1 MTYGESKKQI
11 LALIEEYAPNTDN
24 YTEDE
29 DIATRIPFLVD
40 LAYQELAQTKKIIS
54 TKIYA
59 EISDEKKQDTFTSYT
74 LPSDLYQIKN
84 IYLLDKNNKK
94 GISNYFVSGKN
105 KIYINDNN
113 QGQTVLEYYK
123 YPTTINDKTKDSFY
137 LEIDQD
143 AQSILPYKVANDL
156 LVTDPSANYTA
167 FATEYQR
174 KLQLL
179 DTRRNIPT
187 VNLREY
193 EPDENEGDFDI

>member
-1 MTYGESKKQI
+1 MTYGECKKQI

-84 IYLLDKNNKK
+84 NSLI
-94 GISNYFVSGKN
+94 
-105 KIYINDNN
+105 
-113 QGQTVLEYYK
+113 
-123 YPTTINDKTKDSFY
+123 
-137 LEIDQD
+137 
-143 AQSILPYKVANDL
+143 KVM
-156 LVTDPSANYTA
+156 
-167 FATEYQR
+167 
-174 KLQLL
+174 
-179 DTRRNIPT
+179 I
-187 VNLREY
+187 
-193 EPDENEGDFDI
+193 

>member
-1 MTYGESKKQI
+1 MYKKQKQI

-193 EPDENEGDFDI
+193 EPDENEGEFDI